1 MLLDKLLPDSV
12 MASSRSEENVV
23 LTNTIG
29 VSVKVYPNDII
40 GYIDMVMFIL
50 ADVMPFNV

>member
-12 MASSRSEENVV
+12 MASSRSEENV
-23 LTNTIG
+23 LTNTNG

-40 GYIDMVMFIL
+40 WAYWYGYVYFGRCYAI
-50 ADVMPFNV
+50 